1 MRDEYKNE
9 TGKESQK
16 KERKYEKS
24 TKIIDLTRLPYA
36 KYFLYK
42 MES

>member
-1 MRDEYKNE
+1 MNTKMKQEK
-9 TGKESQK
+9 SPK
-16 KERKYEKS
+16 KKKRKYEQS
-24 TKIIDLTRLPYA
+24 TKIIDLAWLPYA